1 MFLATTNTWIDN
13 KTQSS
18 VMHLPLISE
27 LERALSTSGLA
38 GLDTLLAFMITAD
51 LTVTVPLDSFWHR
64 LETYVDYDSI
74 RWAQELMAQLQRDVF
89 RDQDSLE
96 ALAGFDHQTVA
107 AAAAAAAAPAKVYG
121 QPAARF
127 AGKLWPVL
135 MERVVRVGQLQLL
148 RRSCALQLRSTASF
162 ASSHLY
168 SALATL
174 SM

>member
-1 MFLATTNTWIDN
+1 MATTNTWIDN

-96 ALAGFDHQTVA
+96 ALASFDHQTVA
-107 AAAAAAAAPAKVYG
+107 AAAVVVVVCCVVVG
-121 QPAARF
+121 SV
-127 AGKLWPVL
+127 VL
-135 MERVVRVGQLQLL
+135 
-148 RRSCALQLRSTASF
+148 
-162 ASSHLY
+162 
-168 SALATL
+168 
-174 SM
+174 